1 MKEVFVK
8 SKNTI
13 FTAGGSGPDVRLV
26 THRVPFYPDL
36 FPREAKS
43 LDSFP
48 LAAVEALTWCPV
60 IWAPATEDTGGGAR
74 YVYIQVDTL
83 WNGIFHWR
91 YRREDRIING
101 T

>member
-74 YVYIQVDTL
+74 YIQVDTL
-83 WNGIFHWR
+83 WNGKDVSLKVQK
-91 YRREDRIING
+91 RR
-101 T
+101 